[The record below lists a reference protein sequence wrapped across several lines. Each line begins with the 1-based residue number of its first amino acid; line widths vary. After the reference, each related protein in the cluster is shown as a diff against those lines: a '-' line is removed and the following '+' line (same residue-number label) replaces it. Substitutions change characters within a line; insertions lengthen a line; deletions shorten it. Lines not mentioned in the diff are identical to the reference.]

1 MTDASRTQPQ
11 AYDKSSETNET
22 LVQYIGDT
30 LSLTKHIHEAVERQ
44 KKDEHAKNDSNAYP
58 IITRLDG
65 ILESQISAYEAHL
78 KSLGGDATSPV
89 KEAFAAIAGVA
100 AGLYDKVRT
109 DPVSK
114 MLRDDYTALSL
125 LAMAHTM
132 LHTTGLALKHQPTAD
147 LAANTLKDIT
157 PVIVDISENIPLV
170 VVRELTDAGEVVDT
184 GVGQE
189 AVQNT
194 QKAWSRRNVES

>member
-1 MTDASRTQPQ
+1 MTQAERTQPQ

-22 LVQYIGDT
+22 LTQYVGDT
-30 LSLTKHIHEAVERQ
+30 ISLTKHIHEAIERQ
-44 KKDEHAKNDSNAYP
+44 LADERAKKDVDAYP

-65 ILESQISAYEAHL
+65 VLESQISAYEAHMS
-78 KSLGGDATSPV
+78 SLGGDATSPV
-89 KEAFAAIAGVA
+89 KETFSKIAGVA
-100 AGLYDKVRT
+100 AGLYDKLRT

-147 LAANTLKDIT
+147 LAGNTLKDIT
-157 PVIVDISENIPLV
+157 PIIVEISEQIPHV
-170 VVRELTDAGEVVDT
+170 VVRELIDAGETVDLS
-184 GVGQE
+184 VGGE
-189 AVQNT
+189 AERNT
-194 QKAWSRRNVES
+194 QKAWSRGNVE